1 MNFRTASRIAFAS
14 AVFVSSLAPRALSA
28 PLAPRDGYRIS
39 VLTMGPGDQFVARFG
54 HDALL
59 VERGGLPSLVYNYG
73 TYTEQ
78 AIAPHHVLGGT
89 LLYHLSVE
97 YLARTVAAYR
107 AQNRSVSEQVL
118 NLDQPTAERLARSLS
133 RNSEPANMTYH
144 YDFARDNCTTRVRD
158 ALDRALG
165 GALRAELRG
174 ASHYTYRDHALR
186 FTADSPALGFLFDLG
201 LGKNA
206 DQPLDEWDDAFLPD
220 RLAYYLGQVRITD
233 ATGAHPLV
241 ASGATL
247 FAARREPVPAR
258 PPLRAPFYALAS
270 STIGVLLARA
280 GRRPALRRA
289 LGLAGAALGAFVGM
303 LGLFVLLLLATNV
316 HAASHANFNALV
328 CPVWALVLVPS
339 GIGAAF
345 GSRMRLRRFELAA
358 GSTLLFAAAGTLVS
372 AACGQDSARV
382 AALVVPLLS
391 GLWFAARAAR
401 RAA

>member
-1 MNFRTASRIAFAS
+1 MNFRTRSRIAAS
-14 AVFVSSLAPRALSA
+14 VVFVSSLAPRAFADALEPA
-28 PLAPRDGYRIS
+28 DGYRIS
-39 VLTMGPGDQFVARFG
+39 LLTMGPSEQFVSRFG

-89 LLYHLSVE
+89 LLYYLSVE
-97 YLARTVAAYR
+97 YLVRTVAAYR
-107 AQNRSVSEQVL
+107 SQNRSVDEQVL
-118 NLDQPTAERLARSLS
+118 NLDQPTAERLARALSL
-133 RNSEPANMTYH
+133 NSVPANTTYH

-186 FTADSPALGFLFDLG
+186 FTADSPVLGLLFDVG

-220 RLAYYLGQVRITD
+220 RLAHYLAQVRITD
-233 ATGAHPLV
+233 AAGTHPLV
-241 ASGATL
+241 ARDVSL
-247 FAARREPVPAR
+247 FAARRAPVPAR
-258 PPLRAPFYALAS
+258 PPQRALFYALVS
-270 STIGVLLARA
+270 STLGLLFARA
-280 GRRPALRRA
+280 GRRPAFRRA
-289 LGLAGAALGAFVGM
+289 LGLMGVAVGLCVGS
-303 LGLFVLLLLATNV
+303 LGLFVLLLQATNV

-328 CPVWALVLVPS
+328 CPAWALLLVPTGLS
-339 GIGAAF
+339 LAF
-345 GSRMRLRRFELAA
+345 GAKKRLRAFALAA
-358 GSTLLFAAAGTLVS
+358 ASALLFAAAGTLVS
-372 AACGQDSARV
+372 AAYGQDSVRV

-391 GLWFAARAAR
+391 GLWLGARAATR
-401 RAA
+401 TA